1 MKRTAEETRC
11 LEAFREEFPICWM
24 CLFLAWMKSGW
35 RRPYPASST
44 KAELHH
50 IAGRGRNHDVR
61 KNYCS
66 LCRRHHTAIQS
77 LKDAELICLVLKRRY
92 DTDYYSP
99 EPICR
104 LRSRAETGWTDAD
117 VAQAERIMVI
127 MREC

>member
-11 LEAFREEFPICWM
+11 LEAFREEFPTCWM
-24 CLFLAWMKSGW
+24 CLFLAYVKPG
-35 RRPYPASST
+35 

-66 LCRRHHTAIQS
+66 LCRSHHTAIQS

-99 EPICR
+99 ETICW
-104 LRSRAETGWTDAD
+104 LRGRAEVCWTDMD
-117 VAQAERIMVI
+117 VTLAERIME
-127 MREC
+127 MMKDC